1 MYGEELE
8 FFKKES
14 TKDFTKHF
22 GNEKVEDI
30 NDLGW

>member
-8 FFKKES
+8 FFEKES